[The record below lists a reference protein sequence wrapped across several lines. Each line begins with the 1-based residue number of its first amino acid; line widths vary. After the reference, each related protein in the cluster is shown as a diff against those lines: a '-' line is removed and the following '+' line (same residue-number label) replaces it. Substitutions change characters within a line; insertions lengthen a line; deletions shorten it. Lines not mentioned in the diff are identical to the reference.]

1 MNGWDDRETPAYYEA
16 FCRGHSRYRRANAA
30 LISHAR
36 IQSPMR
42 VLDLAAGT
50 GRTAEAALER
60 LGEDGRVICVEPSVA
75 MRAEGMRRVT
85 DRRVHWRASL
95 HEAEGPFDRI
105 LCGAAIWQLGPLPET
120 LSLLAGFLRPGGGL
134 VFNMPALYLLE
145 PDEPGGGSD
154 PLLLSLPAMLW
165 VAPDSGSIHAT
176 PETQTGPELRPASI
190 RQCLRA
196 AGLRARSWTFRLR
209 LSQEGYAAWLKIP
222 VLTNRMLP
230 GLTPAERARRI
241 DAALESVD
249 RSSWKWERWRGWTAW
264 KPQAGASTRE

>member
-1 MNGWDDRETPAYYEA
+1 MSGWDDPETPAYYEA

-95 HEAEGPFDRI
+95 HEAEGPF
-105 LCGAAIWQLGPLPET
+105 
-120 LSLLAGFLRPGGGL
+120 
-134 VFNMPALYLLE
+134 
-145 PDEPGGGSD
+145 
-154 PLLLSLPAMLW
+154 
-165 VAPDSGSIHAT
+165 
-176 PETQTGPELRPASI
+176 
-190 RQCLRA
+190 
-196 AGLRARSWTFRLR
+196 
-209 LSQEGYAAWLKIP
+209 
-222 VLTNRMLP
+222 
-230 GLTPAERARRI
+230 
-241 DAALESVD
+241 
-249 RSSWKWERWRGWTAW
+249 
-264 KPQAGASTRE
+264 